1 MNATN
6 ANLRPSAR
14 RPPPR
19 GFTLIE
25 VLVSLLIFSFG
36 VLGLVGMQA
45 KAIQFGVQS
54 EDRMRASL
62 LADEMV
68 ASMWANQSTAPG
80 TATLTAWQQR
90 VASALPSGTGAV
102 GAADSSGV
110 VTVTITWRPPSRDS
124 TSPANS
130 YLTQVAMP

>member
-1 MNATN
+1 MNTS
-6 ANLRPSAR
+6 LRSRAR
-14 RPPPR
+14 RSLPR

-45 KAIQFGVQS
+45 KAIQFSLQS

-68 ASMWANQSTAPG
+68 SSMWANKSTTPG

-90 VASALPSGTGAV
+90 VKDALPSGAGAV
-102 GAADSSGV
+102 SAVDSHGV
-110 VTVTITWRPPSRDS
+110 VTVTITWKPPSRDS
-124 TSPANS
+124 TSLANS

>member
-1 MNATN
+1 MNTS
-6 ANLRPSAR
+6 LRPPTR
-14 RPPPR
+14 RSPSR

-45 KAIQFGVQS
+45 KAIQFSLQS

-68 ASMWANQSTAPG
+68 ASMWANKSTTPD
-80 TATLTAWQQR
+80 TAALGAWQQR
-90 VASALPSGTGAV
+90 VKVALPSGAGAV
-102 GAADSSGV
+102 SAADSHGV
-110 VTVTITWRPPSRDS
+110 VTVTITWKPPSRDS